1 MRRETYD
8 LEKERRVALRE
19 NGRAGRAGIL
29 SLFMIE
35 LVAVVAGVS
44 CLRPFWGCQSEW
56 NVPFRSIWNISVGSR
71 YYLLS

>member
-1 MRRETYD
+1 VRRETYD

-44 CLRPFWGCQSEW
+44 VCVLFGAVKVSGMCRFVLFG
-56 NVPFRSIWNISVGSR
+56 IS
-71 YYLLS
+71 L